1 VVVVMM
7 MMMMI
12 FVETCKRHTH
22 VGPNIMCVASN
33 IFPSSNDDI
42 ISSYLFYDPVNISSS
57 INSVA

>member
-1 VVVVMM
+1 MMMMMM

-12 FVETCKRHTH
+12 VEMCKRHTH
-22 VGPNIMCVASN
+22 VGPIITCVASN

-57 INSVA
+57 ISSVA